1 LLLENVIDDRLE
13 YLVEGESLVV
23 KSALS
28 AQINEDELEQQR
40 ENIFHT
46 KYYINNKVYIMI
58 INVGSCANIASTTL
72 VEKLNLP
79 TSKYHKLYK
88 LQWLNKCDEL
98 KVSK

>member
-23 KSALS
+23 KSSLS
-28 AQINEDELEQQR
+28 AQINEDELEQQG

-46 KYYINNKVYIMI
+46 KYYINNKVYNMI

-79 TSKYHKLYK
+79 TSKNHKPYK
-88 LQWLNKCDEL
+88 LQWLNECNEL